1 MSIILPLLILLRSLG
16 VGAVGT
22 ELINNWVFYKYSLGG
37 DITTTSGLI
46 ARLFC
51 GFLVSWFYAVLEL
64 SLTSSTFK
72 SIFLPQADLIVDGEQ
87 QKPNDTLIKLV
98 NVERQEIE
106 RATKPWMVLPAS
118 CDPFHSIAAEWLARH
133 SSQFHWRRNYDA
145 SGHCTWSLSGQTTC

>member
-51 GFLVSWFYAVLEL
+51 GFLVS
-64 SLTSSTFK
+64 
-72 SIFLPQADLIVDGEQ
+72 
-87 QKPNDTLIKLV
+87 
-98 NVERQEIE
+98 
-106 RATKPWMVLPAS
+106 
-118 CDPFHSIAAEWLARH
+118 
-133 SSQFHWRRNYDA
+133 
-145 SGHCTWSLSGQTTC
+145 